1 LYRRGKGQAGTRRVF
16 HTSDISSVVETA
28 IAHPPPG
35 RENADPAIVYLMA
48 FSDEETIGR
57 TTARQ
62 LMGYLLKPFNDGEL
76 RATIQVAAYKRSVTA
91 TLAQRQQQLAG
102 GVHELTTVN
111 GLFQQQLSKRFEIG
125 GAYREVPTDLEGLA
139 EYATAMLT
147 RAKTQERP
155 DLTEIKRAILEQE
168 PES

>member
-1 LYRRGKGQAGTRRVF
+1 
-16 HTSDISSVVETA
+16 
-28 IAHPPPG
+28 
-35 RENADPAIVYLMA
+35 
-48 FSDEETIGR
+48 
-57 TTARQ
+57 
-62 LMGYLLKPFNDGEL
+62 MGYLLKPFDDGEL
-76 RATIQVAAYKRSVTA
+76 RATIQVAAYRPSVTA
-91 TLAQRQQQLAG
+91 TLAQRQQQLAA

-125 GAYREVPTDLEGLA
+125 DAYREVLTDPEGLA

-147 RAKTQERP
+147 RAKTQGRP